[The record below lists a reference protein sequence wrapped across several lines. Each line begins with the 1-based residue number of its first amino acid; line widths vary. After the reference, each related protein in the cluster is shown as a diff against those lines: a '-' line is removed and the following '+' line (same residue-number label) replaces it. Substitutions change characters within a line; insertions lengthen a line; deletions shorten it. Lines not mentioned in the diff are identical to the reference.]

1 MGTALSQQVKATE
14 LQAILE
20 RQLPQPYRFYR
31 ELVPER
37 ALRSLAISRVR
48 RLMERVGPAAVAFL
62 KDGGTLGAGGWCT
75 LPSDSEQF
83 GFGAGRVEFLV
94 AEGDYLESRKIKSWL
109 LEKILAACRT
119 HGVHHLIARVQ
130 AGDLSTIHSLE
141 KAGFEMI
148 DGIQTFSLP

>member
-1 MGTALSQQVKATE
+1 MGTALTPQPKAGE
-14 LQAILE
+14 LQSILE
-20 RQLPQPYRFYR
+20 RHLPQPYRFYR

-37 ALRSLAISRVR
+37 ALRSLAIARVR
-48 RLMERVGPAAVAFL
+48 RLIERVGPAVVAFR

-75 LPSDSEQF
+75 LPPDSEQF

-94 AEGDYLESRKIKSWL
+94 AEGDYLDSRKIKSWL
-109 LEKILAACRT
+109 LEKILAACRS
-119 HGVHHLIARVQ
+119 HGVYHLIARVQ

-148 DGIQTFSLP
+148 EAIQT